1 MTFHESLSLEE
12 TNKERIKLGLKPLV
26 PEAKDP
32 KTTEVPVLDEEQQA
46 IQNFIQLREEQ
57 AKIVQEKDL
66 NRRIQKIK
74 NNFKLHE
81 RLSGPTLGD
90 AIQNEDLKSWIKRTK
105 KQERASAAK
114 REQEFETQDQVFE
127 ESYTSSQLDGLTV
140 GHDFADIEEGEDMIL
155 TIKDKDI
162 LDEDDDELISTA
174 LAEKQRLKENL
185 ENKVKKPKY
194 DPYAEDDC
202 IGGEKRILAK
212 YDEEMKKTFT
222 IGKEQ
227 EHLSPTEEISSER
240 SIHLIEDTLEFSTPM
255 EIASDYVDISSIKI
269 KKPKKKV
276 KKLIK
281 LSEVFGDE
289 GPLPP
294 EPIVPSTEMTENVTP
309 IPLFSTKHTH
319 NEDSGLGDDD
329 ELQELLAQ
337 RRRRAL
343 KKKNASRVED
353 MARSVTE
360 TAVEEETPFSGYDG
374 LVFDET
380 THFVGGL
387 RLPTAEEVVPR
398 NLKNSDPD
406 EMDIHKEIN
415 SPPEPMEMGEPMD
428 LDEPKDTISEDL
440 MQDEP
445 IICHTLASTFA
456 SLVKSGELSQ
466 SPLTSSQ
473 LAHRTSVLQSRRLRA
488 LAQESHHPPTDSP
501 DDRRPQKDRDRDR
514 EWRNKQRD
522 VQETYRRLK
531 EFEGYKF
538 NVNVERRSEYGHE
551 MNEKEAY
558 KELSRRFHRMGSGT
572 MKKGKR
578 VEKVREMRKGKR
590 GKTSVDELGRV
601 MKQREEQKKI
611 GSAHIRLN

>member
-12 TNKERIKLGLKPLV
+12 TNKDRIKLGLKPLV
-26 PEAKDP
+26 PETKDP
-32 KTTEVPVLDEEQQA
+32 ETHAVPVLDEEQQA
-46 IQNFIQLREEQ
+46 IQNFKQLHEEQ
-57 AKIVQEKDL
+57 AKIAQEKDL
-66 NRRIQKIK
+66 NRRIQKVRNK
-74 NNFKLHE
+74 FKLHE

-90 AIQNEDLKSWIKRTK
+90 ATQNKDLKSWIKRTK
-105 KQERASAAK
+105 KQERALAAT
-114 REQEFETQDQVFE
+114 REQELECQEQMVE
-127 ESYTSSQLDGLTV
+127 ESYTSRQIDGLTV
-140 GHDFADIEEGEDMIL
+140 GHDFADIEEGEEMIL
-155 TIKDKDI
+155 TIKDMDV
-162 LDEDDDELISTA
+162 LDEDDDVLISTA

-185 ENKVKKPKY
+185 ENKVRKPKY
-194 DPYAEDDC
+194 NPYAEDDY

-227 EHLSPTEEISSER
+227 EHLSPMEESSTQW
-240 SIHLIEDTLEFSTPM
+240 SIHLIEDTLDFSTPM

-276 KKLIK
+276 KKHIK

-289 GPLPP
+289 GLLPS
-294 EPIVPSTEMTENVTP
+294 EAIVSSTEMTDNVTP

-343 KKKNASRVED
+343 KKKNVSRVED
-353 MARSVTE
+353 IAQSVRE
-360 TAVEEETPFSGYDG
+360 TAVEEEYPFSSGDG

-387 RLPTAEEVVPR
+387 RLPTVEEEIPR

-406 EMDIHKEIN
+406 EMDIHKEFN
-415 SPPEPMEMGEPMD
+415 SPPNPFEMGEPR
-428 LDEPKDTISEDL
+428 PTNNQNPI
-440 MQDEP
+440 QDEP

-466 SPLTSSQ
+466 SSLTSSQ
-473 LAHRTSVLQSRRLRA
+473 LSHRTSVLQSRRLRA

-501 DDRRPQKDRDRDR
+501 HDRRPQKERDRDR
-514 EWRNKQRD
+514 EWRNRQRD
-522 VQETYRRLK
+522 VEETYRRLE

-538 NVNVERRSEYGHE
+538 NVDLERRSEYGHE
-551 MNEKEAY
+551 MSEKEAY
-558 KELSRRFHRMGSGT
+558 KELSRRFHGMGSGT

-578 VEKVREMRKGKR
+578 LEKAGEMRKGEK
-590 GKTSVDELGRV
+590 GKTSVDELRRV
-601 MKQREEQKKI
+601 MKQREEQKKM